1 MRILI
6 VASALVL
13 ASATGGSVQAE
24 IKAPVQ
30 DGQID
35 VCLPKSLMA
44 RTDLSVKREV
54 HVIVC
59 FNIGT
64 DGTPKDITIAHSGGS
79 ILDQEATNCVT
90 QMHYKPATKDGQ
102 PMEFPLVRQMNWCAT
117 TNAKMPDCPPLPI
130 TPELRA
136 ICAKALH
143 IEQPAQ

>member
-1 MRILI
+1 MRIFLLAF
-6 VASALVL
+6 VLAL
-13 ASATGGSVQAE
+13 ASAIGGPVQAE

-35 VCLPKSLMA
+35 ICLPKSMLA

-54 HVIVC
+54 HVIIC

-64 DGTPKDITIAHSGGS
+64 DGAPKDITIANSGGDL
-79 ILDQEATNCVT
+79 LDQEATNCIK

-102 PMEFPLVRQMNWCAT
+102 PMDFPLVRQMNWCAT

-130 TPELRA
+130 TAEIRA
-136 ICAKALH
+136 VCAKALH